1 MSSLELSGILDKLPP
16 QLRELGPASLAIGAG
31 IVVFLGYVIKTVNM
45 RRKMPPG
52 PVGLP
57 FLGNKHQM
65 PPVKPWRKFE
75 ELNKVYGQCKIC
87 FGMHLLLLMMVV
99 VSCSG
104 PVVSLFFG
112 STPII
117 GKFSKELR
125 LSAILMFVNLVCG
138 TAQAAW
144 DLLEK
149 RSDIYSSR
157 PRFIMG

>member
-75 ELNKVYGQCKIC
+75 ELNKIYGQYKIR
-87 FGMHLLLLMMVV
+87 FGMHLLLLMVV
-99 VSCSG
+99 TVSCCLG

-117 GKFSKELR
+117 GKLPKELR
-125 LSAILMFVNLVCG
+125 LSAILMFVSTPVPVICKG
-138 TAQAAW
+138 SAVEII
-144 DLLEK
+144 DREED
-149 RSDIYSSR
+149 RGR
-157 PRFIMG
+157 